1 MADLVSRA
9 RALADDLL
17 FPAAAEVDRQ
27 GVVPRSH
34 FDALAEEG
42 FYGLAAPDSGVE
54 LDQLDLP
61 RDAAVSGRNRRRQP
75 ADEDR

>member
-17 FPAAAEVDRQ
+17 FPAAAEVDRL

-42 FYGLAAPDSGVE
+42 FYGLA
-54 LDQLDLP
+54 
-61 RDAAVSGRNRRRQP
+61 
-75 ADEDR
+75 